1 MKDNIIQATVSVA
14 IGALIS
20 YFNILLIP
28 ILVLIAVML
37 IDYITGLT

>member
-20 YFNILLIP
+20 YFNILFMP
-28 ILVLIAVML
+28 K
-37 IDYITGLT
+37 YQSKSEITL